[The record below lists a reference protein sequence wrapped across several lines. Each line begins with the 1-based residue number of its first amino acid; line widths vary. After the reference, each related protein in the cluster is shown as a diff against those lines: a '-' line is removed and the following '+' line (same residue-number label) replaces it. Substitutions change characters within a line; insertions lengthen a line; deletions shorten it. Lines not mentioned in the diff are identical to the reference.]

1 MNLAPVALPDSILV
15 VTVKGVAMVI
25 NQGVAM
31 VINQGASNVHTHVL
45 YIVAEVQPGHEG

>member
-15 VTVKGVAMVI
+15 VTVK
-25 NQGVAM
+25 GVAM